1 MNIPDGANTALAM
14 KFLCTE
20 TGKEWSKTKNYDNIY
35 GLLGGFTATLECYE
49 IPQPEPIVKGIKFII
64 EECNI

>member
-14 KFLCTE
+14 KFLGTE
-20 TGKEWSKTKNYDNIY
+20 SGKEWSKTKDYDSIY
-35 GLLGGFTATLECYE
+35 GVLGKFTVTLECYE

-64 EECNI
+64 EEYNI